1 MKKLLIMTHCDYA
14 NQLCKHNFIALPDP
28 TQCCAICFF
37 FTAPDP
43 WLYLSIE
50 TTLPARLSGTKKSDK
65 WWNIVQLHKAPH
77 NYFCQSS
84 YSTCEGDMFSP
95 HFTCLWASTI
105 FLSQVS
111 CKVSTEALQTV
122 WPEGVAVD
130 LATSEKLFHGVIF
143 ANPPILVQLK
153 QHGATWKL

>member
-1 MKKLLIMTHCDYA
+1 MQAQLHCSA
-14 NQLCKHNFIALPDP
+14 RSNTVLRHL
-28 TQCCAICFF
+28 FF

-143 ANPPILVQLK
+143 ANPPILVQLNNMGP
-153 QHGATWKL
+153 HGNFNTTILLTGHMALQ